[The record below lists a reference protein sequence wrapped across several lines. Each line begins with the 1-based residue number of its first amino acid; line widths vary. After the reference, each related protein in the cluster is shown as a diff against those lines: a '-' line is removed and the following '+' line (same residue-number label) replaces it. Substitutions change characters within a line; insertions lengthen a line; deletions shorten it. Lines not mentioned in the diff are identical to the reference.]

1 MSSDLPIHKPAPT
14 NDLNDRIAGLS
25 PAKQALLELKLKK
38 HLDAPN
44 GQSIPRLVNRDS
56 VPLSFAQQRL
66 WFLAQLE
73 PESATYNQPK
83 AIRLSGILNVGALK
97 KALDAIVARH
107 EVLRTT
113 FTLVDGNPV
122 QVIAESGSVE
132 LPVID
137 LSEWPDVERETEV
150 QRLILEKTQ
159 QPFNLSRDSML
170 RATLLRLSE
179 KNHVLL
185 LVTHHIVS
193 DGWSVDVLFRE
204 IATIYE
210 GISTGHPLPLPEL
223 PIQYA
228 DFAVWQR
235 QWLQGKILET
245 ELSYWKEQL
254 SGVPVLELPTDR
266 PRPAVQTFRGSR
278 QSLVLPKSLS
288 DQLKALS
295 RKEGVTLF
303 MTLLAAFQTLLH
315 RYTGQEDIVVGSPIT
330 NRTRSEIEGLIGFFV
345 NTLILRIDLSG
356 NPTFREL
363 MDRVRKVALG
373 AYEHQDVP
381 FEKLVEELNPSRN
394 LSHTPL
400 FQVMFVLQ
408 NFPNSTL
415 EMPGL
420 TMDFIEVKSGTAKFD
435 LTLSMESADLLT
447 ASLDYNTDLFEDATI
462 SRMLGHFRT
471 LLQGITANPEQRL
484 SDLPILTEAERH
496 QLLVER
502 NNAKSDYPK
511 DKCIHELFE
520 AQVERSPDAV
530 AVVFEDKKLT
540 YRELN
545 DRANQLAHHLRE
557 LGVRPEVLVGLC
569 MERSLEMIVAL
580 LGILKAGG
588 AYVPLDP
595 TYPKER
601 MAFMLK
607 DIQAPVLLTQQ
618 QLIES
623 LPEHGARV
631 VCLDRDWKI
640 IARKKKDNL
649 VSTITADNLA
659 YVIYTSGSTGKP
671 KGVSVIHRGVVRL
684 VKETNYADL
693 TEKEVFLQFA
703 PLTFDAST
711 FEIWGCLLNG
721 ARLVVFPPYIPSPEE
736 LGQALKR
743 SQVTTLWLTSA
754 LFQVMVEDHV
764 ETLSD
769 VKQLLAGGDVL
780 SVSQVKRVLKEL
792 PGCRLINGY
801 GPTEN
806 TTFTCCY
813 QMTSPEQVDGSVSIG
828 RPIVNTQVYILDH
841 YLNPV
846 PIGIAGELYIGGDGL
861 ARGYF
866 NRPDLTAEKFVRNPY
881 SDDPNSRLYK
891 TGDLA
896 RYLPDGNIEFLGR
909 LDHQVKIRGFRV
921 EPGEIETV
929 LGEHLA
935 VRQAV
940 VTAREDA
947 PGERRL
953 VAYVVSN
960 QELAPT
966 INELRS
972 FLKQKLPHYMVPS
985 AFVFLDALPL
995 TPNGKVDRRAL
1006 PAPDG
1011 TRPGLQEAFVAP
1023 RTSVEEVLASIWSK
1037 ILAVEQVGI
1046 YDDFF
1051 ELGGHSL
1058 LVAKLIAEIQRDL
1071 RVDLPVR
1078 ALFESPTVAQLAAR
1092 IKGTQDE
1099 GFYLQEEKGNY
1110 LVNLGPGQNQTP
1122 VFCFPYIGGFRG
1134 DLLTFARLGRLIG
1147 SDYSFYGLQA
1157 RGMDGVSQPHRR
1169 VEDMAAAYIKE
1180 IQTLQPHCPY
1190 LLVGECFSS
1199 AVAYETAQQL
1209 RAHGEEVALLAF
1221 LDAKG
1226 SRQSLGRYLWR
1237 RLSARLRYRIQ
1248 PISDSLAMTGFYLRE
1263 IQRLERGKRLRYF
1276 FDKVGKAKRV
1286 ISCVLRGVWPLHPQ
1300 WANIDGG
1307 DAERRKSK
1315 HVQRAQ
1321 KAYWL
1326 AVSRYRRRPFEGRI
1340 TLLVNEE
1347 WYGSDPN
1354 RRSADLAARG
1364 VEVHKIPG
1372 NHFTYITENV
1382 QVVAKKL
1389 RECLDRASY
1398 CQCTG
1403 HKNRVGAAR
1412 EARQGVEEIFTD
1424 A

>member
-1 MSSDLPIHKPAPT
+1 VNSDLAINNPAPT
-14 NDLNDRIAGLS
+14 DDLNNRIAGLS
-25 PAKQALLELKLKK
+25 PAQLALLELKIKE
-38 HLDAPN
+38 HLDAPSE
-44 GQSIPRLVNRDS
+44 QSIPRLVNRHS

-73 PESATYNQPK
+73 PESAAYNQPK
-83 AIRLSGILNVGALK
+83 AIRLSGVLNADVLK
-97 KALDAIVARH
+97 KTLDAIVARH

-137 LSEWPDVERETEV
+137 LSEWPDIERETEV

-159 QPFNLSRDSML
+159 QPFNLSQGSML

-179 KNHVLL
+179 KDHVLL

-193 DGWSVDVLFRE
+193 DGWSRDLLFRE
-204 IATIYE
+204 IATVYE
-210 GISTGHPLPLPEL
+210 GISTGNPLPLPEL

-228 DFAVWQR
+228 DFAIWQR
-235 QWLQGKILET
+235 QWLQGEVLESH
-245 ELSYWKEQL
+245 LAYWKQQL
-254 SGVPVLELPTDR
+254 GGSIPVLEVPVDH
-266 PRPAVQTFRGSR
+266 PRPAVQTYRGAR
-278 QSLVLPKSLS
+278 QSAVIPKRVSEAIKSLS
-288 DQLKALS
+288 RQ
-295 RKEGVTLF
+295 EGVTLF
-303 MTLLAAFQTLLH
+303 MTLLSAFQALLH
-315 RYTGQEDIVVGSPIT
+315 RYTGQDDIVVGSPIV
-330 NRTRSEIEGLIGFFV
+330 NRSRVEVEGVIGFFA
-345 NTLILRIDLSG
+345 NTLVLRADMSG
-356 NPTFREL
+356 DPTFLEL
-363 MDRVRKVALG
+363 LGRVRQVTLG
-373 AYEHQDVP
+373 AYAHQDLP
-381 FEKLVEELNPSRN
+381 FEKLVEELNPQRD

-400 FQVMFVLQ
+400 FQVMFALQ
-408 NFPNSTL
+408 NAAPTHVLPFS
-415 EMPGL
+415 GL
-420 TMDFIEVKSGTAKFD
+420 TLTPMEVDIGTAKFD
-435 LTLSMESADLLT
+435 LTLTMLGTRGGLKALLE
-447 ASLDYNTDLFEDATI
+447 YNSDLFDAATI
-462 SRMLGHFRT
+462 TRMLGHFQT
-471 LLQGITANPEQRL
+471 LLEGIVARPEQRL
-484 SDLPILTEAERH
+484 SNLPILTETEIH
-496 QLLVER
+496 QLLVEW
-502 NNAKSDYPK
+502 NNTRSDYPK

-530 AVVFEDKKLT
+530 AVVFEDKRLT

-545 DRANQLAHHLRE
+545 DRANQLAHYLGE
-557 LGVRPEVLVGLC
+557 LGVGPEVLVGLC
-569 MERSLEMIVAL
+569 IERSLEMVVAL

-601 MAFMLK
+601 LAFMLK
-607 DIQAPVLLTQQ
+607 DTQAPVLLTQQ
-618 QLIES
+618 QLTDS
-623 LPEHGARV
+623 LPEHGVRV

-640 IARKKKDNL
+640 IAREKEDNL
-649 VSTITADNLA
+649 VSTITANNLA
-659 YVIYTSGSTGKP
+659 YVIYTSGSTGRP

-703 PLTFDAST
+703 PLSFDAST
-711 FEIWGCLLNG
+711 FEIWACLLNG
-721 ARLVVFPPYIPSPEE
+721 AKLVVFPPYMPSLKE

-743 SQVTTLWLTSA
+743 YQITTLWLTSA
-754 LFQVMVEDHV
+754 LFQLMVEDHIG
-764 ETLSD
+764 TLSG

-813 QMTSPEQVDGSVSIG
+813 QMTSPEQVDDSVSIG

-846 PIGIAGELYIGGDGL
+846 PIGVSGELCIGGDGL

-866 NRPDLTAEKFVRNPY
+866 NNRELTAEKFIPHPFSNEAGA
-881 SDDPNSRLYK
+881 RLYK
-891 TGDLA
+891 TGDLV

-909 LDHQVKIRGFRV
+909 LDHQVKIRGLRV
-921 EPGEIETV
+921 EPGEVETM

-940 VTAREDA
+940 VRAREDA
-947 PGERRL
+947 PGEKRL
-953 VAYVVSN
+953 VAYVVSS
-960 QELAPT
+960 QKLSPT

-1011 TRPGLQEAFVAP
+1011 TRPGLQKAFVAP
-1023 RTSVEEVLASIWSK
+1023 RTPVEEVLASIWSK

-1058 LVAKLIAEIQRDL
+1058 LVAKLITQIQRDL

-1078 ALFESPTVAQLAAR
+1078 FLFEFPTVAQLAAC
-1092 IKGTQDE
+1092 IKATQEED
-1099 GFYLQEEKGNY
+1099 FHLQEEKGNY
-1110 LVNLGPGQNQTP
+1110 SYLVKLQSGQSQTP

-1134 DLLTFARLGRLIG
+1134 DLFRFIRLAPLIG
-1147 SDYSFYGLQA
+1147 PGYSLYGLQA
-1157 RGMDGVSQPHRR
+1157 RGTDGVSQPYRS
-1169 VEDMAAAYIKE
+1169 VEDMAADYINA
-1180 IQTLQPHCPY
+1180 IQTLQPHGPY
-1190 LLVGECFSS
+1190 FLVGECFS
-1199 AVAYETAQQL
+1199 ARVAYETAQQL
-1209 RAHGEEVALLAF
+1209 QARGERVALLAF
-1221 LDAKG
+1221 LDG
-1226 SRQSLGRYLWR
+1226 RCSRQSLGQYLWR
-1237 RLSARLRYRIQ
+1237 RLSAHLRYHID
-1248 PISDSLAMTGFYLRE
+1248 PISESRVSKSWAGIASYLRE
-1263 IQRLERGKRLRYF
+1263 IQRLERGKWLRYF
-1276 FDKVGKAKRV
+1276 FSKRGKVIKL
-1286 ISCVLRGVWPLHPQ
+1286 ISYLLRGEMPLHPH
-1300 WANIDGG
+1300 WANIDGS
-1307 DAERRKSK
+1307 DAERQKS
-1315 HVQRAQ
+1315 VQRGQ

-1326 AVSRYRRRPFEGRI
+1326 ALSRYRLRPYEGRI

-1347 WYGSDPN
+1347 WYDSDPTL
-1354 RRSADLAARG
+1354 RSAELAAGG

-1372 NHFTYITENV
+1372 DHLTYITEHV

-1389 RECLDRASY
+1389 RECLDRA
-1398 CQCTG
+1398 
-1403 HKNRVGAAR
+1403 R
-1412 EARQGVEEIFTD
+1412 EIFVVVILNGILTLPL
-1424 A
+1424 